1 MGSLLLAELPA
12 WGSAFTTALTTMCG
26 TMTDMISAAV
36 PIALPV
42 GGAYLAIRTAWRA
55 SKGLTR

>member
-1 MGSLLLAELPA
+1 MGTVLAAELPA
-12 WGSAFTTALTTMCG
+12 WGTAFTTALTTMAG
-26 TMTDMISAAV
+26 NMTDMISAAV
-36 PIALPV
+36 PIVLPV